1 MTELKK
7 NNIFCSFLVERRYW
21 LLGLMLVLAVVCGV
35 MVPRV
40 NVNTDMTKYLP
51 RDSEMKKGLDR
62 MKDEL
67 GQDAANMLSVRAMYK
82 GLAREEKDSV
92 RRMLAGM
99 EDVEMVTS
107 VEIRTGL
114 SGSASNTT
122 PPPSRSAEMVTRF
135 PSALPSASSSWPLS
149 GTGSPNASRMVSGR

>member
-7 NNIFCSFLVERRYW
+7 NNIFCSFLVERRHW

-62 MKDEL
+62 MNW
-67 GQDAANMLSVRAMYK
+67 G
-82 GLAREEKDSV
+82 
-92 RRMLAGM
+92 RMRQ
-99 EDVEMVTS
+99 
-107 VEIRTGL
+107 IC
-114 SGSASNTT
+114 
-122 PPPSRSAEMVTRF
+122 
-135 PSALPSASSSWPLS
+135 
-149 GTGSPNASRMVSGR
+149 